1 MSVATFNFEFSA
13 EELAEL
19 APHANYAY
27 SNCCEVKV
35 DHIDIND
42 YDNTITLTPGNDHGT
57 HEVDATPES
66 AEDFEALS
74 SRYEGD
80 EITGYRLDKAIYSLD
95 PEDGEVEIN
104 V

>member
-1 MSVATFNFEFSA
+1 MSVATFNFELSV

-19 APHANYAY
+19 APHANYEY

-42 YDNTITLTPGNDHGT
+42 YDSTITLTLGNDHGAR
-57 HEVDATPES
+57 EVDATPES
-66 AEDFEALS
+66 AEDFEALT

-80 EITGYRLDKAIYSLD
+80 EITGYRLDKAVYSLD
-95 PEDGEVEIN
+95 TEDGEVLIN
-104 V
+104 I

>member
-19 APHANYAY
+19 APHANYEY
-27 SNCCEVKV
+27 SNCCEVNV

-42 YDNTITLTPGNDHGT
+42 YDNTITLTLGNDHGAR
-57 HEVDATPES
+57 EVGATPES
-66 AEDFEALS
+66 AEDFEALT

-80 EITGYRLDKAIYSLD
+80 EITGYRLTASTPKM
-95 PEDGEVEIN
+95 ERF
-104 V
+104 

>member
-1 MSVATFNFEFSA
+1 MSVATFNFEISA

-19 APHANYAY
+19 APHANYEY

-42 YDNTITLTPGNDHGT
+42 YDNTITLTLGNDHGV

-66 AEDFEALS
+66 TEDFEALT
-74 SRYEGD
+74 SRYEGE
-80 EITGYRLDKAIYSLD
+80 EIAGYRLDKAVYSLD
-95 PEDGEVEIN
+95 TEEGEVLIN